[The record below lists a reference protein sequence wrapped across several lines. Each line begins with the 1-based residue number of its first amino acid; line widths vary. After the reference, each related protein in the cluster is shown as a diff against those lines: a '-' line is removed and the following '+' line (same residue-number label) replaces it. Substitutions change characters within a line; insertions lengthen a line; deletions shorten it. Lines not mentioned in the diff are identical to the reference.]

1 MSAPFTPPL
10 SRERRPAAGSSFGAT
25 QADASRQLF
34 LKAARLMAIG
44 GVNDARA
51 AALMLGWFGRNYRRP
66 LVLMRAMMLELARV
80 SQRKIQ
86 LAPPCSTRM
95 TRDEAV
101 MLRALGREEW
111 QIERTHED
119 ACELLAAGN
128 ALGAATCFQAVSTC
142 FTDLGTPLR

>member
-10 SRERRPAAGSSFGAT
+10 SRARDRAASQSYGAMRPDAA
-25 QADASRQLF
+25 RQLF
-34 LKAARLMAIG
+34 LKTARLMAIG

-51 AALMLGWFGRNYRRP
+51 AALLLGWFGRNHRRP
-66 LVLMRAMMLELARV
+66 LVLMRALMLELSRV
-80 SQRKIQ
+80 SQRRIQ

-111 QIERTHED
+111 QIERSHAD
-119 ACELLAAGN
+119 ACELLATDN

-142 FTDLGTPLR
+142 FSDLGSPVR